1 MSKNISNLSGRI
13 GLKDNLFKQ
22 ISENTL
28 SDNPQDIKE
37 IAKKHNLGVSTLH
50 GAESFYEF
58 LRPSHR
64 EKKAFVCNGSACM
77 CAGTQDKLK
86 DKLKEK
92 LGDDKVGEMFCL
104 GHCYENHAFHYDGE
118 NYAGKDIEKIDQ
130 ILKGEEIKQEKF
142 FSKSFATTSFLMD
155 DKLSSTDQF
164 KDQLSKFLKS
174 DKKEIVKSLLD
185 SNLTGRGGA
194 GFPTGMKW
202 DFCSKAKGD
211 KKYVICNADEG
222 DSGAFSDR
230 YLLED
235 QPLKVIFG
243 MVMCGFVIG
252 SDEGVLYIRG
262 EYPKSIEALNGSI
275 NELKKLGLL
284 GENILG
290 TDFSFDL
297 GICIGQGAYICG
309 EETALIASI
318 EAINGSINELK
329 KLGLLGEN
337 ILGTNFSFD
346 LGICIGQGAYIC
358 GEETALIAS
367 IEGRRAEVDVRPP
380 FPVTEGLYKK
390 PTVVNNVETLAA
402 ATGIL
407 INGSEKFSSI
417 GNKKSAGTKLVC
429 LDSFFNNPG
438 VYEIDMGTPMKKI
451 FNEIGGGYKEPLKAF
466 QIGGP
471 LGGVVPL
478 SEIENLN
485 LDFQEFTAKG
495 FMLGHASV
503 VSIPKDFSMAEYIH
517 HLFEFS
523 AEESCGKCFPGR
535 LGSYRGKEMF
545 DQAKKKTAK
554 IPLKLLEE
562 LLVTMKKG
570 CLCALC
576 GAIPTPIQNILKYFG
591 DEMKNDMVKDN

>member
-13 GLKDNLFKQ
+13 GLKNNLFQK
-22 ISENTL
+22 ISERSLASTN
-28 SDNPQDIKE
+28 DNGMKE
-37 IAKKHNLGVSTLH
+37 IADQYNVGVSTIH

-77 CAGTQDKLK
+77 CAGTQGPLKKKLQ
-86 DKLKEK
+86 EK
-92 LGDDKVGEMFCL
+92 LGEDKVGEMFCL

-118 NYAGKDIEKIDQ
+118 NYAGKDINKIDE
-130 ILKGEEIKQEKF
+130 IIKGKEIKQEKF
-142 FSKSFATTSFLMD
+142 FSKSYAKTSFLMD
-155 DKLSSTDQF
+155 DKLSNLDQF
-164 KDQLSKFLKS
+164 KQLFEKVIKI
-174 DKKEIVKSLLD
+174 DTKEIIKSLLD

-202 DFCSKAKGD
+202 DFCGKTKSE
-211 KKYVICNADEG
+211 KKYVVCNADEG

-235 QPLKVIFG
+235 QPLKVLFG
-243 MVMCGFVIG
+243 MVICGYVIG
-252 SDEGVLYIRG
+252 SNEGVLYIRG
-262 EYPKSIEALNGSI
+262 EYPKSIEAINGSI
-275 NELKKLGLL
+275 NSLKEAGLL

-290 TDFSFDL
+290 TSFSFDL
-297 GICIGQGAYICG
+297 
-309 EETALIASI
+309 
-318 EAINGSINELK
+318 N
-329 KLGLLGEN
+329 
-337 ILGTNFSFD
+337 
-346 LGICIGQGAYIC
+346 ICIGQGAYIC

-407 INGSEKFSSI
+407 IHGADKFSSI

-438 VYEIDMGTPMKKI
+438 VYEIDMGTPIKNI
-451 FNEIGGGYKEPLKAF
+451 FNDIGGGFKEAVKAL
-466 QIGGP
+466 QICGP

-478 SEIENLN
+478 TEAEKLN
-485 LDFQEFTAKG
+485 LDFQEFTEAG
-495 FMLGHASV
+495 FTLGHGSV
-503 VSIPKDFSMAEYIH
+503 VSIPKDFPMVEYIH

-545 DQAKKKTAK
+545 DQYKNKSAK
-554 IPLKLLEE
+554 IPLKLLNE
-562 LLVTMKKG
+562 LLVTMQKG

-576 GAIPTPIQNILKYFG
+576 GAIPTPIMNILKYFG
-591 DEMKNDMVKDN
+591 DELKNDIVKDN

>member
-1 MSKNISNLSGRI
+1 VSKNISNLSGRI
-13 GLKDNLFKQ
+13 GLKDNLFKK
-22 ISENTL
+22 ISENSL
-28 SDNPQDIKE
+28 SNSPKDIKD
-37 IAKKHNLGVSTLH
+37 IAKEYNLGVSTLH

-77 CAGTQDKLK
+77 CAGTQE
-86 DKLKEK
+86 KLKETLKSK

-104 GHCYENHAFHYDGE
+104 GHCYENKAFHYDGE
-118 NYAGKDIEKIDQ
+118 NYAGNDIEKIDQ
-130 ILKGEEIKQEKF
+130 IIKGEKIDQDKY
-142 FSKSFATTSFLMD
+142 FSKSFASTSFLMD
-155 DKLSSTDQF
+155 DKLSTIEKF
-164 KDQLSKFLKS
+164 KDHLDVVLKK
-174 DKKEIVKSLLD
+174 DKKEIIQSLLN

-202 DFCSKAKGD
+202 DFCSKAPGD

-243 MVMCGFVIG
+243 MVMCGYVIG
-252 SDEGVLYIRG
+252 SNEGVLYIRG
-262 EYPKSIEALNGSI
+262 EYPKSIEA
-275 NELKKLGLL
+275 
-284 GENILG
+284 
-290 TDFSFDL
+290 
-297 GICIGQGAYICG
+297 
-309 EETALIASI
+309 
-318 EAINGSINELK
+318 INGCINQLK
-329 KLGLLGEN
+329 QDGLLGEN

-346 LGICIGQGAYIC
+346 LNICIGQGAYIC

-402 ATGIL
+402 AAGIL
-407 INGSEKFSSI
+407 LNGAEKFSAI

-438 VYEIDMGTPMKKI
+438 IYEIEMGTPMKKI
-451 FNEIGGGYKEPLKAF
+451 FEEIGGGYKEPVKAF

-478 SEIENLN
+478 SEIDNLN

-503 VSIPKDFSMAEYIH
+503 VSIPKDFPMTEYIH

-545 DQAKKKTAK
+545 DQFKSKTAK
-554 IPLKLLEE
+554 IPLKLLNE
-562 LLVTMKKG
+562 LLVTMQKG

-576 GAIPTPIQNILKYFG
+576 GAIPTPIMNILKYFG

>member
-1 MSKNISNLSGRI
+1 VSKNISNLSGRI
-13 GLKDNLFKQ
+13 GLKDNLFKK
-22 ISENTL
+22 ISENSL
-28 SDNPQDIKE
+28 SNSPKDIKD
-37 IAKKHNLGVSTLH
+37 IAKEYNLGVSTLH

-77 CAGTQDKLK
+77 CAGTQE
-86 DKLKEK
+86 KLKETLKSK

-104 GHCYENHAFHYDGE
+104 GHCYENKAFHYDGE
-118 NYAGKDIEKIDQ
+118 NYAGNDIEKIDQ
-130 ILKGEEIKQEKF
+130 IIKGEKIDQDKY
-142 FSKSFATTSFLMD
+142 FSKSFASTSFLMD
-155 DKLSSTDQF
+155 DKLSTIEKF
-164 KDQLSKFLKS
+164 KDHLNVVLKK
-174 DKKEIVKSLLD
+174 DKKEIIQSLLN

-202 DFCSKAKGD
+202 DFCSKAPGD

-252 SDEGVLYIRG
+252 SNEGVLYIRG
-262 EYPKSIEALNGSI
+262 EYPKSIEA
-275 NELKKLGLL
+275 
-284 GENILG
+284 
-290 TDFSFDL
+290 
-297 GICIGQGAYICG
+297 
-309 EETALIASI
+309 
-318 EAINGSINELK
+318 INGCINQLK
-329 KLGLLGEN
+329 QDGLLGEN

-346 LGICIGQGAYIC
+346 LNICIGQGAYIC

-402 ATGIL
+402 AAGIL
-407 INGSEKFSSI
+407 LNGAEKFAAI

-438 VYEIDMGTPMKKI
+438 IYEIEMGTPMKKI
-451 FNEIGGGYKEPLKAF
+451 FEEIGGGYKEPVKAF

-478 SEIENLN
+478 SEIDNLN

-503 VSIPKDFSMAEYIH
+503 VSIPKDFPMTEYIH

-545 DQAKKKTAK
+545 DQFKNKTAK
-554 IPLKLLEE
+554 IPLKLLNE
-562 LLVTMKKG
+562 LLVTMQKG

-576 GAIPTPIQNILKYFG
+576 GAIPTPIMNILKYFG

>member
-1 MSKNISNLSGRI
+1 VSKNISNLSGRI
-13 GLKDNLFKQ
+13 GLKNNLFQK
-22 ISENTL
+22 ISERSLASTN
-28 SDNPQDIKE
+28 DNGMKE
-37 IAKKHNLGVSTLH
+37 IADQYNVGVSTIH

-77 CAGTQDKLK
+77 CAGTQGPLKKKLQ
-86 DKLKEK
+86 EK
-92 LGDDKVGEMFCL
+92 LGEDKVGKMFCL

-118 NYAGKDIEKIDQ
+118 NYAGKDINKIDE
-130 ILKGEEIKQEKF
+130 IIKGKEIKQEKF
-142 FSKSFATTSFLMD
+142 FSKSYAKTSFLMD
-155 DKLSSTDQF
+155 DKLSNLDQF
-164 KDQLSKFLKS
+164 KQLFEKVIKI
-174 DKKEIVKSLLD
+174 DTKEIIKSLLD

-202 DFCSKAKGD
+202 DFCGKTKSE
-211 KKYVICNADEG
+211 KKYVVCNADEG

-235 QPLKVIFG
+235 QPLKVLFG
-243 MVMCGFVIG
+243 MVICGYVIG
-252 SDEGVLYIRG
+252 SNEGVLYIRG
-262 EYPKSIEALNGSI
+262 EYPKSIEAINGSI
-275 NELKKLGLL
+275 NSLKEAGLL

-290 TDFSFDL
+290 TSFSFDL
-297 GICIGQGAYICG
+297 
-309 EETALIASI
+309 
-318 EAINGSINELK
+318 N
-329 KLGLLGEN
+329 
-337 ILGTNFSFD
+337 
-346 LGICIGQGAYIC
+346 ICIGQGAYIC

-407 INGSEKFSSI
+407 IHGADKFSSI

-438 VYEIDMGTPMKKI
+438 VYEIDMGTPIKNI
-451 FNEIGGGYKEPLKAF
+451 FNDIGGGFKEAVKAL

-478 SEIENLN
+478 TEAEKLN
-485 LDFQEFTAKG
+485 LDFQEFTEAG
-495 FMLGHASV
+495 FMLGHGSV
-503 VSIPKDFSMAEYIH
+503 VSIPKDFPMVEYIH

-545 DQAKKKTAK
+545 DQYKNKSAK
-554 IPLKLLEE
+554 IPLKLLNE
-562 LLVTMKKG
+562 LLVTMEKG

-576 GAIPTPIQNILKYFG
+576 GAIPAPIMNILKYFG
-591 DEMKNDMVKDN
+591 DELKNDIVKDN

>member
-13 GLKDNLFKQ
+13 GLKNNLFQK
-22 ISENTL
+22 ISERSLASTN
-28 SDNPQDIKE
+28 DNGMKE
-37 IAKKHNLGVSTLH
+37 IADQYNVGVSTIH

-77 CAGTQDKLK
+77 CAGTQGPLKKKLQ
-86 DKLKEK
+86 EK
-92 LGDDKVGEMFCL
+92 LGEDKVGKMFCL

-118 NYAGKDIEKIDQ
+118 NYAGKDINKIDE
-130 ILKGEEIKQEKF
+130 IIKGKEIKQEKF
-142 FSKSFATTSFLMD
+142 FSKSYAKTSFLMD
-155 DKLSSTDQF
+155 DKLSNLDQF
-164 KDQLSKFLKS
+164 KQLFEKVIKI
-174 DKKEIVKSLLD
+174 DTKEIIKSLLD

-202 DFCSKAKGD
+202 DFCGKTKSE
-211 KKYVICNADEG
+211 KKYVVCNADEG

-235 QPLKVIFG
+235 QPLKVLFG
-243 MVMCGFVIG
+243 MVICGYVIG
-252 SDEGVLYIRG
+252 SNEGVLYIRG
-262 EYPKSIEALNGSI
+262 EYPKSIEAINGSI
-275 NELKKLGLL
+275 NSLKEAGLL

-290 TDFSFDL
+290 TSFSFDL
-297 GICIGQGAYICG
+297 
-309 EETALIASI
+309 
-318 EAINGSINELK
+318 N
-329 KLGLLGEN
+329 
-337 ILGTNFSFD
+337 
-346 LGICIGQGAYIC
+346 ICIGQGAYIC

-407 INGSEKFSSI
+407 IHGADKFSSI

-438 VYEIDMGTPMKKI
+438 VYEIDMGTPIKNI
-451 FNEIGGGYKEPLKAF
+451 FNDIGGGFKEAVKAL

-478 SEIENLN
+478 TEAEKLN
-485 LDFQEFTAKG
+485 LDFQEFTEAG
-495 FMLGHASV
+495 FMLGHGSI
-503 VSIPKDFSMAEYIH
+503 VSIPKDFPMVEYIH

-545 DQAKKKTAK
+545 DQYKNKSAK
-554 IPLKLLEE
+554 IPLKLLNE
-562 LLVTMKKG
+562 LLVTMEKG

-576 GAIPTPIQNILKYFG
+576 GAIPTPIMNILKYFG
-591 DEMKNDMVKDN
+591 DELKNDIVKDN

>member
-1 MSKNISNLSGRI
+1 VSKNISNLSGRV
-13 GLKDNLFKQ
+13 GLKNNLFKK
-22 ISENTL
+22 ISENVL
-28 SDNPQDIKE
+28 SNSPKDIKD
-37 IAKKHNLGVSTLH
+37 IAKEYNLGVSTLH

-58 LRPSHR
+58 LRPAHR

-77 CAGTQDKLK
+77 CAGTQEKLK
-86 DKLKEK
+86 ETLKEK
-92 LGDDKVGEMFCL
+92 LGNDKVGEMFCL
-104 GHCYENHAFHYDGE
+104 GHCYENNAFHYNGE

-130 ILKGEEIKQEKF
+130 ILKGEKINQDKF

-155 DKLSSTDQF
+155 DKLSSISQVE
-164 KDQLSKFLKS
+164 QHLAQFLKL
-174 DKKEIVKSLLD
+174 DKKEIIKSLLD

-202 DFCSKAKGD
+202 DFCSKAVSE

-235 QPLKVIFG
+235 QPLKVLFG
-243 MVMCGFVIG
+243 MIICGYVIG
-252 SDEGVLYIRG
+252 SNEGVLYIRG
-262 EYPKSIEALNGSI
+262 EYPKSIETINGCI
-275 NELKKLGLL
+275 NELKK
-284 GENILG
+284 
-290 TDFSFDL
+290 S
-297 GICIGQGAYICG
+297 
-309 EETALIASI
+309 
-318 EAINGSINELK
+318 
-329 KLGLLGEN
+329 GLLGEN

-346 LGICIGQGAYIC
+346 LNICIGQGAYIC

-407 INGSEKFSSI
+407 INGAEKFSAI

-438 VYEIDMGTPMKKI
+438 VYEIDMGTPMSKI
-451 FNEIGGGYKEPLKAF
+451 FNEIGGGYKEEIKAF
-466 QIGGP
+466 QVGGP

-478 SEIENLN
+478 EEINNLN

-503 VSIPKDFSMAEYIH
+503 VCIPKDFPMIEYIH

-554 IPLKLLEE
+554 IPLKLLNE
-562 LLVTMKKG
+562 LLVTMQKG

-576 GAIPTPIQNILKYFG
+576 GAIPTPIMNILKYFG

>member
-13 GLKDNLFKQ
+13 GLKNNLFQK
-22 ISENTL
+22 ISERSLASTN
-28 SDNPQDIKE
+28 DNGMKE
-37 IAKKHNLGVSTLH
+37 IADQYNVGVSTIH

-77 CAGTQDKLK
+77 CAGTQGPLKKKLQ
-86 DKLKEK
+86 EK
-92 LGDDKVGEMFCL
+92 LGENKVGEMFCL

-118 NYAGKDIEKIDQ
+118 NYAGKDINKIDE
-130 ILKGEEIKQEKF
+130 IIKGKEIKQEKF
-142 FSKSFATTSFLMD
+142 FSKSYAKTSFLMD
-155 DKLSSTDQF
+155 DKLSNLDQF
-164 KDQLSKFLKS
+164 KLLFEKVIKINKD
-174 DKKEIVKSLLD
+174 EIIKSLLD

-202 DFCSKAKGD
+202 DFCGKTKSE
-211 KKYVICNADEG
+211 KKYVVCNADEG

-235 QPLKVIFG
+235 QPLKVLFG
-243 MVMCGFVIG
+243 MVICGYVIG
-252 SDEGVLYIRG
+252 SNEGVLYIRG
-262 EYPKSIEALNGSI
+262 EYPKSIEA
-275 NELKKLGLL
+275 
-284 GENILG
+284 
-290 TDFSFDL
+290 
-297 GICIGQGAYICG
+297 
-309 EETALIASI
+309 
-318 EAINGSINELK
+318 INGSINSLK
-329 KLGLLGEN
+329 EAGLLGKN
-337 ILGTNFSFD
+337 ILGTSFSFD
-346 LGICIGQGAYIC
+346 LNICIGQGAYIC

-407 INGSEKFSSI
+407 IHGADKFSSI

-438 VYEIDMGTPMKKI
+438 VYEIEMGTPIKNI
-451 FNEIGGGYKEPLKAF
+451 FNDIGGGFKEAVKAL

-478 SEIENLN
+478 TEAEKLN
-485 LDFQEFTAKG
+485 LDFQEFTEAG
-495 FMLGHASV
+495 FMLGHASI
-503 VSIPKDFSMAEYIH
+503 VSIPKNFPMVEYIH

-545 DQAKKKTAK
+545 DQFKNKSTK
-554 IPLKLLEE
+554 IPLKLLNE
-562 LLVTMKKG
+562 LLVTMQKG

-576 GAIPTPIQNILKYFG
+576 GAIPTPIMNILKYFG
-591 DEMKNDMVKDN
+591 DELKNDIVKDN

>member
-22 ISENTL
+22 ISENSL
-28 SDNPQDIKE
+28 SKEPKDIRE

-77 CAGTQDKLK
+77 CAGTQEPLK
-86 DKLKEK
+86 EKLKEK

-104 GHCYENHAFHYDGE
+104 GYCYENHAFHYDGQ
-118 NYAGKDIEKIDQ
+118 NYAGNDIDKID
-130 ILKGEEIKQEKF
+130 EIIAGSDLEQEKF
-142 FSKSFATTSFLMD
+142 YSESFASTSFLMD
-155 DKLSSTDQF
+155 DKLSDINKF
-164 KDQLSKFLKS
+164 KDHLNKFINK
-174 DKKEIVKSLLD
+174 DKKEIIKSLLD

-222 DSGAFSDR
+222 DSGAYSDR

-235 QPLKVIFG
+235 QALKVIFG
-243 MVMCGFVIG
+243 MVICGYVIG

-262 EYPKSIEALNGSI
+262 EYPKSIEALNASI
-275 NELKKLGLL
+275 NSLKKEGLL
-284 GENILG
+284 GEKILG
-290 TDFSFDL
+290 TD
-297 GICIGQGAYICG
+297 
-309 EETALIASI
+309 
-318 EAINGSINELK
+318 
-329 KLGLLGEN
+329 
-337 ILGTNFSFD
+337 FSFD

-402 ATGIL
+402 AAGIL
-407 INGSEKFSSI
+407 LNGAEKFCAI

-429 LDSFFNNPG
+429 FDSFFNNPG
-438 VYEIDMGTPMKKI
+438 VYEIEMGTPMKKVLYD
-451 FNEIGGGYKEPLKAF
+451 IGGGFKEDIKAL

-471 LGGVVPL
+471 LGGVIPIK
-478 SEIENLN
+478 EAEKLN
-485 LDFQEFTAKG
+485 LDFQEFTKAG
-495 FMLGHASV
+495 FMLGHASI
-503 VSIPKDFSMAEYIH
+503 VSIPKDFPMVEYIH
-517 HLFEFS
+517 HLFEFT

-545 DQAKKKTAK
+545 DQLKSKRAK
-554 IPLKLLEE
+554 IPLKVLNDLLI
-562 LLVTMKKG
+562 TMKKG

-576 GAIPTPIQNILKYFG
+576 GAIPTPIMNILKYFG
-591 DEMKNDMVKDN
+591 EEMKNDMVKEN

>member
-1 MSKNISNLSGRI
+1 MSKNISKLSGRV
-13 GLKDNLFKQ
+13 GLKNNLFQK
-22 ISENTL
+22 ISDHSLNKKN
-28 SDNPQDIKE
+28 SKDIKE
-37 IAKKHNLGVSTLH
+37 IANEYRMGVSTIH

-77 CAGTQDKLK
+77 CAGTQKNLK
-86 DKLKEK
+86 EKLKEK
-92 LGDDKVGEMFCL
+92 LGEDKVGEMFCL
-104 GHCYENHAFHYDGE
+104 GHCYENNAFHYDGE
-118 NYAGKDIEKIDQ
+118 NYAGKDIEKIDD
-130 ILKGEEIKQEKF
+130 IISGKKINQEKF

-155 DKLSSTDQF
+155 DKLSSLEQF
-164 KDQLSKFLKS
+164 KNNLSKFLTI
-174 DKKEIVKSLLD
+174 DKKDIIKSLLD

-202 DFCSKAKGD
+202 DFCGREKSE
-211 KKYVICNADEG
+211 KKYVVCNADEG
-222 DSGAFSDR
+222 DSGAYSDR

-235 QPLKVIFG
+235 QTLKVLFG
-243 MVMCGFVIG
+243 MVICGYVIG

-262 EYPKSIEALNGSI
+262 EYPKSIEAINGAI
-275 NELKKLGLL
+275 NELKKSGLL
-284 GENILG
+284 GKNILG
-290 TDFSFDL
+290 TKFSFDL
-297 GICIGQGAYICG
+297 
-309 EETALIASI
+309 
-318 EAINGSINELK
+318 N
-329 KLGLLGEN
+329 
-337 ILGTNFSFD
+337 
-346 LGICIGQGAYIC
+346 ICIGQGAYIC

-407 INGSEKFSSI
+407 INGSEKFSKI

-429 LDSFFNNPG
+429 LDSFFNKPG

-451 FNEIGGGYKEPLKAF
+451 FNEFGGGFKEPIKAL

-471 LGGVVPL
+471 LGGVVPIQ
-478 SEIENLN
+478 EAEKLN
-485 LDFQEFTAKG
+485 LDFQEFTSAG

-503 VSIPKDFSMAEYIH
+503 VSIPKDFSMVDYIH

-545 DQAKKKTAK
+545 DQAKSKKAK
-554 IPLKLLEE
+554 IPLKLLNE

-576 GAIPTPIQNILKYFG
+576 GAIPTPIMNILKYFG

>member
-13 GLKDNLFKQ
+13 GLKNNLFQK
-22 ISENTL
+22 ISERSLKSKND
-28 SDNPQDIKE
+28 SGIKE
-37 IAKKHNLGVSTLH
+37 IAEEYKMGVSTIH

-77 CAGTQDKLK
+77 CAGTQEPLK
-86 DKLKEK
+86 KKLKEK
-92 LGDDKVGEMFCL
+92 LGEDKVGEMFCL

-118 NYAGKDIEKIDQ
+118 NYAGKDINQIDKI
-130 ILKGEEIKQEKF
+130 IKGENIKQDKYI
-142 FSKSFATTSFLMD
+142 SKSFATTSFLMD
-155 DKLSSTDQF
+155 DKLSNIDQV
-164 KDQLSKFLKS
+164 KNNLKKFLNT
-174 DKKEIVKSLLD
+174 DKKEIVNSLLS

-202 DFCSKAKGD
+202 DFCSKAKSE
-211 KKYVICNADEG
+211 KKYVVCNADEG

-235 QPLKVIFG
+235 QPLKVLFG
-243 MVMCGFVIG
+243 MIICGYVIG
-252 SDEGVLYIRG
+252 SNEGVLYIRG
-262 EYPKSIEALNGSI
+262 EYPKSIEA
-275 NELKKLGLL
+275 
-284 GENILG
+284 
-290 TDFSFDL
+290 
-297 GICIGQGAYICG
+297 
-309 EETALIASI
+309 
-318 EAINGSINELK
+318 INGSINELK
-329 KLGLLGEN
+329 NAGLLGEK

-346 LGICIGQGAYIC
+346 LNICIGQGAYIC

-407 INGSEKFSSI
+407 LNGADKFSAI

-451 FNEIGGGYKEPLKAF
+451 FEEFGGGLKEDIKAF

-471 LGGVVPL
+471 LGGVVPA
-478 SEIENLN
+478 SEIEKLN
-485 LDFQEFTAKG
+485 LDFQEFTAAG

-503 VSIPKDFSMAEYIH
+503 VSIPKNFSMAEYIH

-545 DQAKKKTAK
+545 DQLKKGTSK
-554 IPLKLLEE
+554 IPIKLLNE
-562 LLVTMKKG
+562 LLITMKKG

-576 GAIPTPIQNILKYFG
+576 GAIPTPIMNILKYFG
-591 DEMKNDMVKDN
+591 DEMKNDILKDN

>member
-13 GLKDNLFKQ
+13 GLKNNLFQK
-22 ISENTL
+22 ISERSLKSNNA
-28 SDNPQDIKE
+28 DGIKE
-37 IAKKHNLGVSTLH
+37 IAKEYNIGVSTIH

-77 CAGTQDKLK
+77 CAGTQKS
-86 DKLKEK
+86 LKEK
-92 LGDDKVGEMFCL
+92 LQEKLGHDKVGEMFCL

-118 NYAGKDIEKIDQ
+118 NYAGKDINKIDQ
-130 ILKGEEIKQEKF
+130 IIKGEDITQEKL
-142 FSKSFATTSFLMD
+142 FSKSYATTSFLMD
-155 DKLSSTDQF
+155 DKLSNLNQFSELLKKFINTDKQ
-164 KDQLSKFLKS
+164 
-174 DKKEIVKSLLD
+174 EITKSLLD

-202 DFCSKAKGD
+202 DFCKKAISE

-235 QPLKVIFG
+235 QSLKVLFG
-243 MVMCGFVIG
+243 MIICGYVIG

-262 EYPKSIEALNGSI
+262 EYPKSIEAINGAI
-275 NELKKLGLL
+275 NSLKEAGLL
-284 GENILG
+284 GKNILD
-290 TDFSFDL
+290 TKFSFDL
-297 GICIGQGAYICG
+297 
-309 EETALIASI
+309 
-318 EAINGSINELK
+318 N
-329 KLGLLGEN
+329 
-337 ILGTNFSFD
+337 
-346 LGICIGQGAYIC
+346 ICIGQGAYIC

-407 INGSEKFSSI
+407 INGADKFSAI

-438 VYEIDMGTPMKKI
+438 VYEVEMGMSMKKVL
-451 FNEIGGGYKEPLKAF
+451 NDIGGGFKEPIKAL

-471 LGGVVPL
+471 LGGVIPINEV
-478 SEIENLN
+478 EKLN
-485 LDFQEFTAKG
+485 LDFQEFTTAG
-495 FMLGHASV
+495 FMLGHASI
-503 VSIPKDFSMAEYIH
+503 VSIPRDFPMIDYIH

-545 DQAKKKTAK
+545 DQAKNKTAK
-554 IPLKLLEE
+554 IPLKLLNE
-562 LLVTMKKG
+562 LLVTMQKG

-576 GAIPTPIQNILKYFG
+576 GAIPTPIMNILKYFG
-591 DEMKNDMVKDN
+591 DEMKNDIVMDN

>member
-1 MSKNISNLSGRI
+1 MSRNISNLSGRI
-13 GLKDNLFKQ
+13 GLKENLFKK
-22 ISENTL
+22 ISENVL
-28 SDNPQDIKE
+28 KGSPKDIKE
-37 IAKKHNLGVSTLH
+37 IAKEYNLGVSTIH

-58 LRPSHR
+58 LRPAHR

-77 CAGTQDKLK
+77 CAGTQEKLEK
-86 DKLKEK
+86 TLKAK
-92 LGDDKVGEMFCL
+92 LGDDKVGKMFCL
-104 GHCYENHAFHYDGE
+104 GHCYENNAFHYEGE
-118 NYAGKDIEKIDQ
+118 NYAG
-130 ILKGEEIKQEKF
+130 
-142 FSKSFATTSFLMD
+142 TTSFLMD
-155 DKLSSTDQF
+155 DKLSTISQV
-164 KDQLSKFLKS
+164 KDLLDKFLKTE
-174 DKKEIVKSLLD
+174 KNLIIKSLSD
-185 SNLTGRGGA
+185 SNLSGRGGA
-194 GFPTGMKW
+194 GFPTGLKW
-202 DFCSKAKGD
+202 DACSKVPSN

-235 QPLKVIFG
+235 QPLKVLFG
-243 MVMCGFVIG
+243 MMICGYVIG

-275 NELKKLGLL
+275 NELKKAKLL
-284 GENILG
+284 G
-290 TDFSFDL
+290 
-297 GICIGQGAYICG
+297 
-309 EETALIASI
+309 
-318 EAINGSINELK
+318 K
-329 KLGLLGEN
+329 N

-346 LGICIGQGAYIC
+346 LNICIGQGAYIC

-380 FPVTEGLYKK
+380 YPVTEGLYKK

-402 ATGIL
+402 ASGIL
-407 INGSEKFSSI
+407 INGAEKFAAI

-429 LDSFFNNPG
+429 LDSFFKRPG

-451 FNEIGGGYKEPLKAF
+451 FNEIGGGYKEPVKAF

-478 SEIENLN
+478 SEIDNLN
-485 LDFQEFTAKG
+485 LDFQEFSAKG

-503 VSIPKDFSMAEYIH
+503 VSIPKSFPMVEYIH

-545 DQAKKKTAK
+545 DQVLKKTAK
-554 IPLKLLEE
+554 IPLKLLND
-562 LLVTMKKG
+562 LL
-570 CLCALC
+570 
-576 GAIPTPIQNILKYFG
+576 IPTPVGNILKYFM
-591 DEMKNDMVKDN
+591 DEIKSDTVS

>member
-13 GLKDNLFKQ
+13 GLKNNLFQK
-22 ISENTL
+22 ISERSLKSKND
-28 SDNPQDIKE
+28 SGIKE
-37 IAKKHNLGVSTLH
+37 IAEEYKMGVSTIH

-77 CAGTQDKLK
+77 CAGTQETLK
-86 DKLKEK
+86 KKLKEK
-92 LGDDKVGEMFCL
+92 LGEDKVGEMFCL

-118 NYAGKDIEKIDQ
+118 NYAGKDINQIDKI
-130 ILKGEEIKQEKF
+130 IKGENIKQDKYI
-142 FSKSFATTSFLMD
+142 SKSFASTSFLMD
-155 DKLSSTDQF
+155 DKLSNIDQV
-164 KDQLSKFLKS
+164 KNNLKKFLNT
-174 DKKEIVKSLLD
+174 DKKEIVNSLLS

-202 DFCSKAKGD
+202 DFCSKAKSE
-211 KKYVICNADEG
+211 KKYVVCNADEG

-235 QPLKVIFG
+235 QPLKVLFG
-243 MVMCGFVIG
+243 MIICGYVIG
-252 SDEGVLYIRG
+252 SNEGVLYIRG
-262 EYPKSIEALNGSI
+262 EYPKSIEAINGCI
-275 NELKKLGLL
+275 NELKNAGLL
-284 GENILG
+284 GE
-290 TDFSFDL
+290 
-297 GICIGQGAYICG
+297 
-309 EETALIASI
+309 
-318 EAINGSINELK
+318 K
-329 KLGLLGEN
+329 

-346 LGICIGQGAYIC
+346 LNICIGQGAYIC

-407 INGSEKFSSI
+407 LNGADKFSAI

-451 FNEIGGGYKEPLKAF
+451 FEEFGGGLKEDIKAF

-471 LGGVVPL
+471 LGGVVPAT
-478 SEIENLN
+478 EIEKLN
-485 LDFQEFTAKG
+485 LDFQEFTAAG

-503 VSIPKDFSMAEYIH
+503 VSIPKNFSMAEYIH

-545 DQAKKKTAK
+545 DQLKKGTSK
-554 IPLKLLEE
+554 IPIKLLNE
-562 LLVTMKKG
+562 LLITMKKG

-576 GAIPTPIQNILKYFG
+576 GAIPTPIMNILKYFG
-591 DEMKNDMVKDN
+591 DEMKNDILKDN

>member
-1 MSKNISNLSGRI
+1 MSKNISKLSGRV
-13 GLKDNLFKQ
+13 GLKNNLFQK
-22 ISENTL
+22 ISDHSLNKK
-28 SDNPQDIKE
+28 NAKDIKE
-37 IAKKHNLGVSTLH
+37 IANEYRMGVSTIH

-77 CAGTQDKLK
+77 CAGTQKNLK
-86 DKLKEK
+86 EKLKEK
-92 LGDDKVGEMFCL
+92 LGENKVGEMFCL
-104 GHCYENHAFHYDGE
+104 GHCYENNAFHYDGE
-118 NYAGKDIEKIDQ
+118 NYAGKDIEKIDD
-130 ILKGEEIKQEKF
+130 IISGKKINQEKF

-155 DKLSSTDQF
+155 DKLSSLEQF
-164 KDQLSKFLKS
+164 KNNLSKFLTI
-174 DKKEIVKSLLD
+174 DKKDIIKSLLD

-202 DFCSKAKGD
+202 DFCGREKSE
-211 KKYVICNADEG
+211 KKYVVCNADEG
-222 DSGAFSDR
+222 DSGAYSDR

-235 QPLKVIFG
+235 QTLKVLFG
-243 MVMCGFVIG
+243 MVICGYVIG

-262 EYPKSIEALNGSI
+262 EYPKSIEAINGAI
-275 NELKKLGLL
+275 NELKKSGLL
-284 GENILG
+284 GKNILG
-290 TDFSFDL
+290 TKFCFDL
-297 GICIGQGAYICG
+297 
-309 EETALIASI
+309 
-318 EAINGSINELK
+318 N
-329 KLGLLGEN
+329 
-337 ILGTNFSFD
+337 
-346 LGICIGQGAYIC
+346 ICIGQGAYIC

-407 INGSEKFSSI
+407 INGSEKFSKI

-429 LDSFFNNPG
+429 LDSFFNKPG
-438 VYEIDMGTPMKKI
+438 VYEIDMGTPMKRI
-451 FNEIGGGYKEPLKAF
+451 FNEFGGGFKEPIKAL

-471 LGGVVPL
+471 LGGVVPIQ
-478 SEIENLN
+478 EAEKLN
-485 LDFQEFTAKG
+485 LDFQEFTSAG

-503 VSIPKDFSMAEYIH
+503 VSIPKDFSMVDYIH

-545 DQAKKKTAK
+545 DQAKSKKAK
-554 IPLKLLEE
+554 IPLKLLNE

-576 GAIPTPIQNILKYFG
+576 GAIPTPIMNILKYFG

>member
-13 GLKDNLFKQ
+13 GLKNNLFQK
-22 ISENTL
+22 ISDRTL
-28 SDNPQDIKE
+28 NPKSDDNIKE
-37 IAKKHNLGVSTLH
+37 IADEYKMGVSTIH

-77 CAGTQDKLK
+77 CAGTQEPLK
-86 DKLKEK
+86 KKLKEK
-92 LGDDKVGEMFCL
+92 LGEDKVGEMFCL

-118 NYAGKDIEKIDQ
+118 NYAGKDINKIDEIIKGEKIN
-130 ILKGEEIKQEKF
+130 QEKF

-155 DKLSSTDQF
+155 DKLSNLENF
-164 KDQLSKFLKS
+164 KEYLGKFIKT
-174 DKKEIVKSLLD
+174 DKKEIINSLLS

-202 DFCSKAKGD
+202 DFCSKTQSE

-235 QPLKVIFG
+235 QPLKVLFG
-243 MVMCGFVIG
+243 MVICGYVIG
-252 SDEGVLYIRG
+252 SNEGVLYIRG
-262 EYPKSIEALNGSI
+262 EYPKSIEAINGCI
-275 NELKKLGLL
+275 NSLKGEGLL
-284 GENILG
+284 GDKILG
-290 TDFSFDL
+290 SDFSFDL
-297 GICIGQGAYICG
+297 
-309 EETALIASI
+309 
-318 EAINGSINELK
+318 N
-329 KLGLLGEN
+329 
-337 ILGTNFSFD
+337 
-346 LGICIGQGAYIC
+346 ICIGQGAYIC

-407 INGSEKFSSI
+407 LNGADKFSSI

-451 FNEIGGGYKEPLKAF
+451 FEEYGGGYKEKVKAF

-471 LGGVVPL
+471 LGGVVPI
-478 SEIENLN
+478 SEIEKLN
-485 LDFQEFTAKG
+485 LDFQEFTNAG

-503 VSIPKDFSMAEYIH
+503 VSIPEDFNMAEYIH

-535 LGSYRGKEMF
+535 IGSYRGKEMF
-545 DQAKKKTAK
+545 DQLKKGTSK
-554 IPLKLLEE
+554 IPLKLLNE

-576 GAIPTPIQNILKYFG
+576 GAIPTPIMNILKYFG
-591 DEMKNDMVKDN
+591 DEIKNDIVKDN

>member
-13 GLKDNLFKQ
+13 GLKNNLFQK
-22 ISENTL
+22 ISERSL
-28 SDNPQDIKE
+28 KSKDDKGIKE
-37 IAKKHNLGVSTLH
+37 IADEYKMGVSTIH

-77 CAGTQDKLK
+77 CAGTQEPLK
-86 DKLKEK
+86 KKLKEK
-92 LGDDKVGEMFCL
+92 LGEDKVGEMFCL

-118 NYAGKDIEKIDQ
+118 NYAGNDIEHIDKI
-130 ILKGEEIKQEKF
+130 IKGENIKQEKY

-155 DKLSSTDQF
+155 DKLSNLDQF
-164 KDQLSKFLKS
+164 KDSLNKFLNT
-174 DKKEIVKSLLD
+174 DKKEIINSLLS

-202 DFCSKAKGD
+202 DFCSKAKSE
-211 KKYVICNADEG
+211 KKYVVCNADEG

-235 QPLKVIFG
+235 QPLKVLFG
-243 MVMCGFVIG
+243 MIICGYVIG
-252 SDEGVLYIRG
+252 GNEGVLYIRG
-262 EYPKSIEALNGSI
+262 EYPKSIEA
-275 NELKKLGLL
+275 
-284 GENILG
+284 
-290 TDFSFDL
+290 
-297 GICIGQGAYICG
+297 
-309 EETALIASI
+309 
-318 EAINGSINELK
+318 INGSINELK
-329 KLGLLGEN
+329 KAGLLGEK
-337 ILGTNFSFD
+337 ILGTNFSFE
-346 LGICIGQGAYIC
+346 LNICIGQGAYIC

-407 INGSEKFSSI
+407 LNGPDKFSSI

-429 LDSFFNNPG
+429 LDSFFNKPG

-451 FNEIGGGYKEPLKAF
+451 FEEIGGGLKEEVKAF

-471 LGGVVPL
+471 LGGVVPA
-478 SEIENLN
+478 SEIEKLN
-485 LDFQEFTAKG
+485 LDFQEFTAAG

-503 VSIPKDFSMAEYIH
+503 VSIPKNFSMAEYIH

-545 DQAKKKTAK
+545 DQLKKGTSK
-554 IPLKLLEE
+554 IPLKLLNE
-562 LLVTMKKG
+562 LLITMKKG

-576 GAIPTPIQNILKYFG
+576 GAIPTPIMNILKYFG
-591 DEMKNDMVKDN
+591 DEMKNDILKDN

>member
-1 MSKNISNLSGRI
+1 VSKNISNLSGRI
-13 GLKDNLFKQ
+13 GLKNNLFQKMSERSLNSNDDQ
-22 ISENTL
+22 GMKELADEYKMGIST
-28 SDNPQDIKE
+28 
-37 IAKKHNLGVSTLH
+37 VH

-64 EKKAFVCNGSACM
+64 KKKAFVCNGSACM
-77 CAGTQDKLK
+77 CAGTQIS
-86 DKLKEK
+86 LKEK
-92 LGDDKVGEMFCL
+92 LQEKLGKDKVGEMFCL

-118 NYAGKDIEKIDQ
+118 NYAGEDIKKIDQ
-130 ILKGEEIKQEKF
+130 IINGEEIKQEKF
-142 FSKSFATTSFLMD
+142 FSKSYATTSFLMD
-155 DKLSSTDQF
+155 DKLSNVDQF
-164 KDQLSKFLKS
+164 KELLNKFLKT
-174 DKKEIVKSLLD
+174 DKKKIIKSLLD

-202 DFCSKAKGD
+202 DFCSKTNSE
-211 KKYVICNADEG
+211 KKYVVCNADEG

-235 QPLKVIFG
+235 QPLKVLFG
-243 MVMCGFVIG
+243 MVICGYVIG
-252 SDEGVLYIRG
+252 GNEGVLYIRG
-262 EYPKSIEALNGSI
+262 EYPKSIEAINGSI
-275 NELKKLGLL
+275 NLLKNEKLL
-284 GENILG
+284 GEKILG

-297 GICIGQGAYICG
+297 
-309 EETALIASI
+309 
-318 EAINGSINELK
+318 N
-329 KLGLLGEN
+329 
-337 ILGTNFSFD
+337 
-346 LGICIGQGAYIC
+346 ICIGQGAYIC

-390 PTVVNNVETLAA
+390 PTVVNNVESLAA

-407 INGSEKFSSI
+407 INGAEKFSAI

-429 LDSFFNNPG
+429 LDSFFNKPG
-438 VYEIDMGTPMKKI
+438 VYEIDMGTSMKKI
-451 FNEIGGGYKEPLKAF
+451 FNEIGGGYKEPIKAF

-478 SEIENLN
+478 AEVEKLN
-485 LDFQEFTAKG
+485 LDFQEFTAGG
-495 FMLGHASV
+495 FMLGDASV
-503 VSIPKDFSMAEYIH
+503 VSIPKNFNMIDYIH

-545 DQAKKKTAK
+545 DQVKNKTAK
-554 IPLKLLEE
+554 IPLKLLNE
-562 LLVTMKKG
+562 LLITMQKG

-576 GAIPTPIQNILKYFG
+576 GAIPTPIMNILKYFG
-591 DEMKNDMVKDN
+591 DELKNDILRDN

>member
-1 MSKNISNLSGRI
+1 MSKNISKLSGRI
-13 GLKDNLFKQ
+13 GLKDNLFQKMSK
-22 ISENTL
+22 ISL
-28 SDNPQDIKE
+28 SSKNGGSLNEIKE
-37 IAKKHNLGVSTLH
+37 VAEKYHVGISTFH

-58 LRPSHR
+58 LRPAHR
-64 EKKAFVCNGSACM
+64 AKKAFVCNGSACM
-77 CAGTQDKLK
+77 CAGTQEPLKKKLQ
-86 DKLKEK
+86 DK

-118 NYAGKDIEKIDQ
+118 NYAGSDISKIDQ
-130 ILKGEEIKQEKF
+130 IIKGEKIDQEKF
-142 FSKSFATTSFLMD
+142 FSKSFASTSFLMD
-155 DKLSSTDQF
+155 DKLSSIDQF
-164 KDQLSKFLKS
+164 KENLNRFIKT
-174 DKKEIVKSLLD
+174 DKKEIISLLSS

-194 GFPTGMKW
+194 GFPAGMKW
-202 DFCSKAKGD
+202 DFCSKTNSE
-211 KKYVICNADEG
+211 KKYVVCNADEG

-235 QPLKVIFG
+235 QPLKVLFAMMI
-243 MVMCGFVIG
+243 CGYAIG

-262 EYPKSIEALNGSI
+262 EYPKSIEAINGCI
-275 NELKKLGLL
+275 NELKDKKLL
-284 GENILG
+284 GKDILG
-290 TDFSFDL
+290 TKFSFDL
-297 GICIGQGAYICG
+297 
-309 EETALIASI
+309 T
-318 EAINGSINELK
+318 
-329 KLGLLGEN
+329 
-337 ILGTNFSFD
+337 
-346 LGICIGQGAYIC
+346 ICIGQGAYIC

-407 INGSEKFSSI
+407 LNGADKFSSI

-429 LDSFFNNPG
+429 LDSFFKNPG
-438 VYEIDMGTPMKKI
+438 VYEIDMGTSMKKI
-451 FNEIGGGYKEPLKAF
+451 FNEIGGGFKEPVKAL

-471 LGGVVPL
+471 LGGVIPIA
-478 SEIENLN
+478 EAEKLN
-485 LDFQEFTAKG
+485 LDFQEFSAAG
-495 FMLGHASV
+495 FMLGHASI
-503 VSIPKDFSMAEYIH
+503 VSIPKNFPMFEYIH

-545 DQAKKKTAK
+545 DQAKNKTAK
-554 IPLKLLEE
+554 IPLKLLNE
-562 LLVTMKKG
+562 LLVTMQKG

-576 GAIPTPIQNILKYFG
+576 GAIPMPIMNILKYFG

>member
-1 MSKNISNLSGRI
+1 MSRNISNLSGRI
-13 GLKDNLFKQ
+13 GLKNNLFQK
-22 ISENTL
+22 ISERSLN
-28 SDNPQDIKE
+28 SKNNDGMKE
-37 IAKKHNLGVSTLH
+37 IADEYKMGLSTIH

-77 CAGTQDKLK
+77 CAGTQEKLKNKLK
-86 DKLKEK
+86 DKLGE
-92 LGDDKVGEMFCL
+92 DKVGEMFCL
-104 GHCYENHAFHYDGE
+104 GYCYENNAFHYNGE
-118 NYAGKDIEKIDQ
+118 NYAGKDINELDKI
-130 ILKGEEIKQEKF
+130 INGETITQEKF
-142 FSKSFATTSFLMD
+142 ISKSFATTSFLMD
-155 DKLSSTDQF
+155 DKLSDTNKF
-164 KDQLSKFLKS
+164 KENLSKFLKT
-174 DKKEIVKSLLD
+174 DKNEIIKSLLS

-202 DFCSKAKGD
+202 DFCSKTKSK

-243 MVMCGFVIG
+243 MVICAYVIG

-275 NELKKLGLL
+275 NLLKEAGLL
-284 GENILG
+284 GKKILG

-297 GICIGQGAYICG
+297 
-309 EETALIASI
+309 
-318 EAINGSINELK
+318 N
-329 KLGLLGEN
+329 
-337 ILGTNFSFD
+337 
-346 LGICIGQGAYIC
+346 ICIGQGAYIC

-402 ATGIL
+402 AAGIL
-407 INGSEKFSSI
+407 TNGAEKFSAI

-438 VYEIDMGTPMKKI
+438 VYEIDMGTPMKKV
-451 FNEIGGGYKEPLKAF
+451 FYEIGGGLNKPIKAF

-471 LGGVVPL
+471 LGGVVPIK
-478 SEIENLN
+478 EIEKLN
-485 LDFQEFTAKG
+485 LDFQEFTTAG

-503 VSIPKDFSMAEYIH
+503 VSIPKDFNMIDYIH

-545 DQAKKKTAK
+545 DQAKNKSTK
-554 IPLKLLEE
+554 IPLKLLNE
-562 LLVTMKKG
+562 LLITMKKG

-576 GAIPTPIQNILKYFG
+576 GAIPTPIMNILKYFG
-591 DEMKNDMVKDN
+591 DELKNDIVVEN

>member
-13 GLKDNLFKQ
+13 GLKNNLFQK
-22 ISENTL
+22 ISERSLKSKND
-28 SDNPQDIKE
+28 SGMKE
-37 IAKKHNLGVSTLH
+37 IANEYKMGVSTIH

-77 CAGTQDKLK
+77 CAGTQES
-86 DKLKEK
+86 LKEK
-92 LGDDKVGEMFCL
+92 LQEKLGKDKVGEMFCL

-118 NYAGKDIEKIDQ
+118 NYAGKDINQIDKI
-130 ILKGEEIKQEKF
+130 ISGKNIKQEKY

-155 DKLSSTDQF
+155 DKLSNLDQF
-164 KDQLSKFLKS
+164 KDSLNKFIKT
-174 DKKEIVKSLLD
+174 DKKEIVSSLLS

-202 DFCSKAKGD
+202 DFCSKAKSE
-211 KKYVICNADEG
+211 KKYVVCNADEG

-235 QPLKVIFG
+235 QPLKVLFG
-243 MVMCGFVIG
+243 MIICGYVIG

-262 EYPKSIEALNGSI
+262 EYPKSIEA
-275 NELKKLGLL
+275 
-284 GENILG
+284 
-290 TDFSFDL
+290 
-297 GICIGQGAYICG
+297 
-309 EETALIASI
+309 
-318 EAINGSINELK
+318 INGSINALK
-329 KLGLLGEN
+329 QAGLLGDK

-346 LGICIGQGAYIC
+346 LNICIGQGAYIC

-407 INGSEKFSSI
+407 LNGAEKFSSI

-429 LDSFFNNPG
+429 LDSFFNKPG

-451 FNEIGGGYKEPLKAF
+451 FEEFGGGLKEEVKAF

-471 LGGVVPL
+471 LGGVVPVK
-478 SEIENLN
+478 EIEKLN
-485 LDFQEFTAKG
+485 LDFQEFTAAG

-503 VSIPKDFSMAEYIH
+503 VSIPKNFSMAEYIH

-545 DQAKKKTAK
+545 DQLKKGTSK
-554 IPLKLLEE
+554 IPLKLLNE
-562 LLVTMKKG
+562 LLITMKKG

-576 GAIPTPIQNILKYFG
+576 GAIPTPIMNILKYFG
-591 DEMKNDMVKDN
+591 DEMKNDILKDN

>member
-1 MSKNISNLSGRI
+1 MSKNISNLSGKV
-13 GLKDNLFKQ
+13 GLKHNLFQK
-22 ISENTL
+22 I
-28 SDNPQDIKE
+28 SDNVLQNHPKDNKE
-37 IAKKHNLGVSTLH
+37 IANEYNLGVSTVY

-58 LRPSHR
+58 LRPAHR

-77 CAGTQDKLK
+77 CSGTQDKLK
-86 DKLKEK
+86 ETLREK
-92 LGDDKVGEMFCL
+92 LGKDKVGTMFCL
-104 GHCYENHAFHYDGE
+104 GYCYENNAFHYNGE

-130 ILKGEEIKQEKF
+130 IIKGEKIQQDKF
-142 FSKSFATTSFLMD
+142 FSKSYATTSFLMD
-155 DKLSSTDQF
+155 DKLLSISQV
-164 KDQLSKFLKS
+164 KEQLTKFLKT
-174 DKKEIVKSLLD
+174 DKKEIIKSILD

-202 DFCSKAKGD
+202 DFCSREKVK

-230 YLLED
+230 YLLEE
-235 QPLKVIFG
+235 QPLKVLFAMII
-243 MVMCGFVIG
+243 CGYVIG
-252 SDEGVLYIRG
+252 GDEGVLYIRG
-262 EYPKSIEALNGSI
+262 EYPKSIEAINGCI
-275 NELKKLGLL
+275 NELKKAGLL

-290 TDFSFDL
+290 TGFSFD
-297 GICIGQGAYICG
+297 IY
-309 EETALIASI
+309 
-318 EAINGSINELK
+318 
-329 KLGLLGEN
+329 
-337 ILGTNFSFD
+337 
-346 LGICIGQGAYIC
+346 ICIGQGAYIC

-402 ATGIL
+402 VTGIL
-407 INGSEKFSSI
+407 INGADKFAAI

-429 LDSFFNNPG
+429 LDSFFKNPG
-438 VYEIDMGTPMKKI
+438 VYEIDMGTSMKKI
-451 FNEIGGGYKEPLKAF
+451 FNEIGGGYKEPVKAF

-478 SEIENLN
+478 SEIDNLN
-485 LDFQEFTAKG
+485 LDFQEFSAKG

-503 VSIPKDFSMAEYIH
+503 VSIPKDFPMVEYIH

-545 DQAKKKTAK
+545 DQVKNKTAK
-554 IPLKLLEE
+554 IPLKLLND
-562 LLVTMKKG
+562 LLVTMQKG

-576 GAIPTPIQNILKYFG
+576 GAIPTPIMNILKYFSN
-591 DEMKNDMVKDN
+591 EMKNDISA